1 MKNIIIIAL
10 SLLAATAYGKG
21 KADMKMKASKAP
33 NAVIIEAKDIKWTS
47 AEGFQGV
54 NTAVIEGD
62 ATKGSH
68 HAYMKFDSGFS
79 APLHHHSS
87 DHFVSVITGTV
98 ILTVDGV
105 ERRLPAGSYFAFT
118 NKKPHITSC
127 APGAECLLFTDVR
140 GKWDVVPE
148 KTNTIGSK

>member
-1 MKNIIIIAL
+1 MKKIMIIAL

-21 KADMKMKASKAP
+21 KADMKMKSKGAE
-33 NAVIIEAKDIKWTS
+33 AVIIEAKDMKWT
-47 AEGFQGV
+47 AVEGFQGV
-54 NTAVIEGD
+54 QTSVIEGD

-87 DHFVSVITGTV
+87 DHFVTVITGTV
-98 ILTVDGV
+98 ILNVDGM
-105 ERRLPAGSYFAFT
+105 ERRLPPGSFFSFK
-118 NKKPHITSC
+118 NKKMHTTAC
-127 APGAECLLFTDVR
+127 APGTECLLFTDVR